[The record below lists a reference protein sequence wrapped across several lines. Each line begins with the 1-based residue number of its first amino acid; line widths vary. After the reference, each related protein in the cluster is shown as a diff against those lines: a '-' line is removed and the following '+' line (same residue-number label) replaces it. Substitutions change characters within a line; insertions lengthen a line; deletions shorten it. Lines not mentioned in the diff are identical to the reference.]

1 LILFGCGSNC
11 ATYNVLT
18 GKALSVDF
26 GWGIGILFG
35 VLVSSGISGGHINPA
50 VSLSMALFGRLE
62 WRKVGYY
69 CLA

>member
-1 LILFGCGSNC
+1 
-11 ATYNVLT
+11 
-18 GKALSVDF
+18 VDF